1 MDETPSFHSSLVLRS
16 VILVLVLSGLA
27 GTVLIA
33 GITRYIEPTLQESL
47 GKRLGELVKTVENT
61 ARIACYLG
69 DPGLATEVAK
79 GLLMSRDVE
88 RVVIAN
94 DHGVLADFNRHAAA
108 TAGAASTPN
117 RPDGPDG
124 LDAPDM
130 SRNPGSAAQSPTAK
144 VEAEVYPPGTLAR
157 ELTSPFKAGSPVGKI
172 IVVRNQAS
180 IDAQVDEAIDYIRL
194 LIILQTAAII
204 LIVTAISVGYIA
216 HPIRKT
222 ATRLNDLSAMDG
234 EKLVAPCGHR
244 TDEIGKLVGNVNALI
259 DKLVS
264 GLTTERTLRLEREI
278 EEKRFRAIFENAETG
293 IFVIDR
299 NGLLLSFNPAFS
311 RAMCLN
317 CSQAKEPVVLA
328 QTSLLDQLG
337 TQAAEVRAL
346 IDGCLQDRQS
356 KSIELVLCD
365 CGEIPRWF
373 NMILNPVEDNLIQGV
388 INDIT
393 ENRLREAHANKLALT
408 DPLTGLGNR
417 LGFEHQIDQL
427 ISEYKLD
434 PERSFTL
441 MFIDLDRFK
450 EVNDTFGHDAGD
462 ATLVHV
468 ARHIEHSIRKS
479 DFAARLGGDEFVI
492 LFPFVTDKAV
502 ITRLAQSL
510 INNIGKPL
518 VTAAGVKTTVGAS
531 IGVVRVDHRDLK
543 REDIIKRADTALYAV
558 KQSGRNAFRI
568 YDEKSAA
575 LAES

>member
-33 GITRYIEPTLQESL
+33 GITRYIEPTVQESL
-47 GKRLGELVKTVENT
+47 SKRLGELVKTVENT

-69 DPGLATEVAK
+69 DTSLATEVAK

-88 RVVIAN
+88 RVVIIN
-94 DHGVLADFNRHAAA
+94 EHGVLADFERNAA
-108 TAGAASTPN
+108 TAAAVNAAT
-117 RPDGPDG
+117 GV
-124 LDAPDM
+124 
-130 SRNPGSAAQSPTAK
+130 AQSSTAQ
-144 VEAEVYPPGTLAR
+144 AYPPGTLIR
-157 ELTSPFKAGSPVGKI
+157 ELASPFQTDSRVGKI

-180 IDAQVDEAIDYIRL
+180 IDAQVGEAVDYIRL

-204 LIVTAISVGYIA
+204 LIVTTISVGYIA
-216 HPIRKT
+216 HPIRQT
-222 ATRLNDLSAMDG
+222 ATRLNALSAMDG
-234 EKLVAPCGHR
+234 EKLKVPGGHK
-244 TDEIGKLVGNVNALI
+244 TDEIGRLVGNVNALI

-264 GLTTERTLRLEREI
+264 GLMTERELRLEREI

-293 IFVIDR
+293 IFVINR

-317 CSQAKEPVVLA
+317 CSQAKDPVESAAEA
-328 QTSLLDQLG
+328 QTSLLNQLG
-337 TQAAEVRAL
+337 TQAAEVRTL
-346 IDGCLQDRQS
+346 IASCLQDRQS
-356 KSIELVLCD
+356 KSIELALCD
-365 CGEIPRWF
+365 CGENPRWF
-373 NMILNPVEDNLIQGV
+373 NMILNPVEDDLIQGV

-427 ISEYKLD
+427 ISECRLD
-434 PERSFTL
+434 AERNFTL

-450 EVNDTFGHDAGD
+450 EVNDSFGHDVGD
-462 ATLVHV
+462 AVLVHV

-479 DFAARLGGDEFVI
+479 DYAARLGGDEFVI

-502 ITRLAQSL
+502 ITRLARSL
-510 INNIGKPL
+510 INNISKPV
-518 VTAAGVKTTVGAS
+518 VTAAGVRAMVGAS
-531 IGVVRVDHRDLK
+531 IGIALVEHGDLK

-558 KQSGRNAFRI
+558 KQSGRNDFRI
-568 YDEKSAA
+568 HDEDDAIQSDV
-575 LAES
+575 